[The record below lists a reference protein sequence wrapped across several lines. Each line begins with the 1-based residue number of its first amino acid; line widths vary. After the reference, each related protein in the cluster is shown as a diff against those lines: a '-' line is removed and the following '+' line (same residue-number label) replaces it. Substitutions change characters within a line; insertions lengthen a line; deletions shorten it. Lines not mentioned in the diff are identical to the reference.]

1 MGLGEGHC
9 DRYDSFFLPFFGS
22 QSSEKK
28 DPGYVLLYI
37 SYRWY
42 SDTLEAFRAKVC
54 STGYFIRHER
64 SNRTVGFDHEM
75 IETCSCIHGD
85 EVKETRSE

>member
-1 MGLGEGHC
+1 MGFGEGHVEK
-9 DRYDSFFLPFFGS
+9 YDSYFLSLFS
-22 QSSEKK
+22 TESSDKK
-28 DPGYVLLYI
+28 DPGYDLLYI

-54 STGYFIRHER
+54 STGCFIRLDR
-64 SNRTVGFDHEM
+64 SNRTVDFDHEM
-75 IETCSCIHGD
+75 IGTCSCIHGD